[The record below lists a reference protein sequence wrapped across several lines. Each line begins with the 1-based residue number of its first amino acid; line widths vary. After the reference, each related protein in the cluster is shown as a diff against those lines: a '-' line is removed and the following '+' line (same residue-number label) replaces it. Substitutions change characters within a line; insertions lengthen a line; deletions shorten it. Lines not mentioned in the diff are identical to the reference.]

1 MNVAKDRV
9 VSLSYTLT
17 DPQGKVLDSSE
28 DTGPLAYLHGND
40 NIIVG
45 LEKALEGKNEGD
57 AFKVTVKAAEAYGDR
72 DEGLVVN
79 VPRDRFQGVSS
90 IEPGM
95 QFEAETAE
103 GSRLVTVTKVTD
115 SMVTVDANHTLAGID
130 LTFDVSVV
138 AIRAASAEEL
148 QHGHPHVEHS
158 HGGCGCGDGGC
169 GDGCGCGDGDCGD
182 GCGCGE
188 DSGCGCG
195 CH

>member
-1 MNVAKDRV
+1 MNVTKDRV

-40 NIIVG
+40 NIISG

-57 AFKVTVKAAEAYGDR
+57 AFKVTVKAAEAYGER

-79 VPRDRFQGVSS
+79 VPRARFQGVAS
-90 IEPGM
+90 IEAGM

-103 GSRLVTVTKVTD
+103 GSRLVTVTKVSD
-115 SMVTVDANHTLAGID
+115 DMVTVDANHALAGID

-138 AIRAASAEEL
+138 AVRAASEEEIK
-148 QHGHPHVEHS
+148 HGHPHSEHS
-158 HGGCGCGDGGC
+158 HGGCGCG
-169 GDGCGCGDGDCGD
+169 GDCGD
-182 GCGCGE
+182 DCGDDCGCGGASE
-188 DSGCGCG
+188 GSSGCGCG

>member
-1 MNVAKDRV
+1 MNVTKDRV

-40 NIIVG
+40 NIISG
-45 LEKALEGKNEGD
+45 LEKALEGKDEGD
-57 AFKVTVKAAEAYGDR
+57 AFKVTVKAAEAYGER

-79 VPRDRFQGVSS
+79 VPRARFQGVAS

-103 GSRLVTVTKVTD
+103 GSRLVTVTKVSD
-115 SMVTVDANHTLAGID
+115 EMVTVDANHALAGID

-138 AIRAASAEEL
+138 AVRAASEEEIK
-148 QHGHPHVEHS
+148 HGHPHSEHS
-158 HGGCGCGDGGC
+158 HGGCGCGGGDC
-169 GDGCGCGDGDCGD
+169 GDDCGEGCGCGGDS
-182 GCGCGE
+182 E
-188 DSGCGCG
+188 ESSGCGCG